1 MAVGSQR
8 RLMTTWRTVSD
19 QVFDAVHRLCYAG
32 LDAST
37 LQMRAISQLR
47 RAIPFE
53 GFCAHDCDPASGLPM
68 RQYLDPPNAQQG
80 REFLENVAFADDVND
95 FGWMLRT
102 GRRVA
107 LLSEATGGRLDRA
120 LRYREVLAPQ
130 GFGFDMRCVY
140 ALDGTAWGGIS
151 ALRERSR
158 ADFTNREAAL
168 MSQLAPHLAAG
179 LKAAALCAPVAL
191 RAPVS
196 TGTPT
201 GADTPGGP
209 AVLVLDH
216 RGRVTHYT
224 PMAEYWLRR
233 LTDLKPGWQEGQ
245 ALPEVVWAVVGMLRR
260 GLRPQTERDRT
271 LVPRIRVRTTTGE
284 WVQLQAALS
293 EAPDRQSGE
302 TVIVMEPV
310 GPREVTWLR
319 LTAHGLSPREQE
331 VVEWVA
337 RGASTAQIAQALFI
351 TEYTVQDH
359 LKHIF
364 DKVGV
369 RNRRALVQHLYLEYA
384 SGGA

>member
-1 MAVGSQR
+1 
-8 RLMTTWRTVSD
+8 MTTWRTVAD

-130 GFGFDMRCVY
+130 GFGFDLRCVY
-140 ALDGTAWGGIS
+140 ALDGTPWGGIS
-151 ALRERSR
+151 ALRERGR

-179 LKAAALCAPVAL
+179 LKAAALCAPVAPG
-191 RAPVS
+191 APVS
-196 TGTPT
+196 SGTPT

-224 PMAEYWLRR
+224 PMAEYLLRR

-271 LVPRIRVRTTTGE
+271 LVPHIRARTTTGE

-310 GPREVTWLR
+310 GPREATWLR

-369 RNRRALVQHLYLEYA
+369 RNRRALVQRLYLEYA
-384 SGGA
+384 WGGA

>member
-1 MAVGSQR
+1 
-8 RLMTTWRTVSD
+8 MTTWRTVSD

>member
-1 MAVGSQR
+1 
-8 RLMTTWRTVSD
+8 MTEWRTVAD

-32 LDAST
+32 LDAPT
-37 LQMRAISQLR
+37 LHARAIAHLR

-53 GFCAHDCDPASGLPM
+53 GFCAHDCDPASDLPM

-80 REFLENVAFADDVND
+80 REFLEHVAFADDVND

-130 GFGFDMRCVY
+130 GFSFDMRCVY

-151 ALRERSR
+151 ALRERGR

-179 LKAAALCAPVAL
+179 LKAAALCAPVAPG
-191 RAPVS
+191 AAMS
-196 TGTPT
+196 TSTPT
-201 GADTPGGP
+201 SADRPGGP
-209 AVLVLDH
+209 AVIVLDH
-216 RGRVTHYT
+216 RGRVTRYT

-245 ALPEVVWAVVGMLRR
+245 ALPEVVWAVVGILRR

-271 LVPRIRVRTTTGE
+271 LVPHIRVRTTTGE
-284 WVQLQAALS
+284 WIQLQAALS
-293 EAPDRQSGE
+293 EAPNGQADE
-302 TVIVMEPV
+302 IVIVMEPV

-331 VVEWVA
+331 VVEWIA
-337 RGASTAQIAQALFI
+337 RGASTAQIAQALCI

-369 RNRRALVQHLYLEYA
+369 RNRRALVQRLYLEYA
-384 SGGA
+384 WGGA